1 MITKQKNK
9 TRVVPVRWS
18 ETSWTP
24 KIQSSQS
31 ILMLN
36 FLFPKTRG
44 AKSLLPFGTTQS
56 RLNFFPA
63 PTRKRVSARR
73 AFTLIEMLVVI
84 AIIGIL
90 AGLLLPV
97 LGKVKT
103 KAKIAQA
110 RTEMSSLVAA
120 ITQYHATYGRY
131 PISQQSASTLNDAC
145 PDFTF
150 GTDKTGY
157 PINNLIGNSL
167 IGGSYPDNQAN
178 NSQVMAILLNLE
190 TYPSD
195 GSATCNKDFARN
207 PQKIVFYNAKRV
219 SGTTVNGVG
228 QAGVADDLV
237 FRDPWGNPYIIT
249 IDFNYDDKCRDGFY
263 RNASVS
269 SKNKG
274 ELAGYVGLSN
284 SSEKGNG
291 DLFEANAPVMVWSM
305 GPDGKAS
312 TSDNAI
318 SGVNKDNIL
327 SWYK

>member
-9 TRVVPVRWS
+9 MRVVPVRWS

-44 AKSLLPFGTTQS
+44 AKSLLPFGMTQS
-56 RLNFFPA
+56 RLNFFPT
-63 PTRKRVSARR
+63 PVRKRVSARR

-84 AIIGIL
+84 AIISIL
-90 AGLLLPV
+90 AGLLLPAIA
-97 LGKVKT
+97 KAKE

-110 RTEMSSLVAA
+110 RTEMTSLVAA

-131 PISQQSASTLNDAC
+131 PANKEATDSLNDQS

-150 GTDKTGY
+150 GTFNTGWNGT
-157 PINNLIGNSL
+157 PQIGTSL
-167 IGGSYPDNQAN
+167 NTGSYQAN

-195 GSATCNKDFARN
+195 GSPTCNKDFARN
-207 PQKIVFYNAKRV
+207 PQKTVFYNAKRV

-263 RNASVS
+263 RNANVS
-269 SKNKG
+269 AKNKG
-274 ELAGYVGLSN
+274 ESAGYDGLSN